1 MTEQQLFDVAIP
13 EKTESY
19 SPVAH
24 QQIVEEIRNRID
36 QTGLQIEDARY
47 QVAQEGAQ
55 MIGYMDITANSGVF
69 NYRLA
74 FQNSYNK
81 TMPVAFVGGT
91 SVMICSNGIIVG
103 DTKFIRRHTGTVGQ
117 ELSEKIHE
125 VVEELQQDLIVAENH
140 AEQMKLVQL
149 NPTATA
155 ELCGRLLMEHEIIT
169 SSQLS
174 IIRQEYKK
182 PTYPELAGD
191 TLWNLYNHTTHALK
205 KTHPYNYLGSHSRLH
220 KFVEKEFV
228 LQ

>member
-1 MTEQQLFDVAIP
+1 MLEDC
-13 EKTESY
+13 EKAY
-19 SPVAH
+19 PHLV
-24 QQIVEEIRNRID
+24 I
-36 QTGLQIEDARY
+36 
-47 QVAQEGAQ
+47 
-55 MIGYMDITANSGVF
+55 F
-69 NYRLA
+69 
-74 FQNSYNK
+74 
-81 TMPVAFVGGT
+81 
-91 SVMICSNGIIVG
+91 
-103 DTKFIRRHTGTVGQ
+103 GQ
-117 ELSEKIHE
+117 ELTLDE